1 MVKSALII
9 GVTGQEG
16 SYLAF
21 KLLKKGY
28 KIFATI
34 RSKVIDSE
42 SGLCK
47 LKIKDDIEFF
57 ELDTSNFEEL
67 FEIIKRINPA
77 EIFFNLAGETS
88 VASLF
93 INPHV
98 CINSIS
104 KVYLNI
110 LEFIRIINKEIKLF
124 CEWSSECF
132 ANVKKNYANKK
143 TPFKPRCPYGC
154 AKASAY
160 WNVVNYREAYDI
172 FALTGILASHES
184 PFRKENF
191 VTQKVIKSL
200 KRIKFDNS
208 QKLTLGNINVKRDWR
223 WAPEYVDAII
233 LMINND
239 SPKDYVI
246 ASGYLHTLTEF
257 INKAFQIA
265 FLNPEEF
272 IIFDKSLKRP
282 SDLESI
288 YLDPKLIETEL
299 NWKAKTDFNDIVE
312 KMYLEEYF

>member
-1 MVKSALII
+1 MVKSALIVGI
-9 GVTGQEG
+9 TGQDG
-16 SYLAF
+16 SYLAY

-28 KIFATI
+28 KIFGTS
-34 RSKVIDSE
+34 RSKVINSE
-42 SGLCK
+42 SGLSK

-57 ELDTSNFEEL
+57 ELDPSNFKEL
-67 FEIIKRINPA
+67 FEIVQRVTPT
-77 EIFFNLAGETS
+77 EIFNLAGETS
-88 VASLF
+88 VASSF

-104 KVYLNI
+104 TVTLNI
-110 LEFIRIINKEIKLF
+110 LESIRIINKEIKLF
-124 CEWSSECF
+124 CAGSSECF
-132 ANVKKNYANKK
+132 GNVQKGYANEQ
-143 TPFKPRCPYGC
+143 TPFRPRSPYGC

-172 FALTGILASHES
+172 FAVTGILANHES
-184 PFRKENF
+184 PLRKENF
-191 VTQKVIKSL
+191 VTQKIIKSV
-200 KRIKFDNS
+200 KRIKLDNS
-208 QKLTLGNINVKRDWR
+208 QKLILGNINVKRDWG

-246 ASGYLHTLTEF
+246 ASGYSHTLTEF
-257 INKAFQIA
+257 INKAFQMA
-265 FLNPEEF
+265 SLNPEEF

-288 YLDPKLIETEL
+288 YLDPKLIGTEL

-312 KMYLEEYF
+312 KMYLEDYF